1 MADPLVIAGREFA
14 SRLIT
19 GTGKYPSLEAMRDAV
34 VASGCELVTVAV
46 RRIDLDEQGEAIT
59 DWLPEGVMLLPNTA
73 GCATAEEA
81 VRVARLARAG
91 GLPDWIKLEVITD
104 PTYLLP
110 DGEETLRAAI
120 ELVADGF
127 TVLPYVQPDPVLQ
140 RKLEEAGCATVMPLA
155 APIGTGRG
163 LKLRHAIEL
172 MIEQAEVPL
181 IVDAGLGAPS
191 QAAECME
198 MGAGG
203 VLVNT
208 AIGMAGDPVAMAH
221 AFRLGV
227 EAGRAAYLAG
237 IVEESIVARPSS
249 PITGLVAS

>member
-1 MADPLVIAGREFA
+1 
-14 SRLIT
+14 
-19 GTGKYPSLEAMRDAV
+19 
-34 VASGCELVTVAV
+34 
-46 RRIDLDEQGEAIT
+46 
-59 DWLPEGVMLLPNTA
+59 
-73 GCATAEEA
+73 
-81 VRVARLARAG
+81 
-91 GLPDWIKLEVITD
+91 
-104 PTYLLP
+104 
-110 DGEETLRAAI
+110 
-120 ELVADGF
+120 
-127 TVLPYVQPDPVLQ
+127 
-140 RKLEEAGCATVMPLA
+140 MPLA

-198 MGAGG
+198 LGAGG